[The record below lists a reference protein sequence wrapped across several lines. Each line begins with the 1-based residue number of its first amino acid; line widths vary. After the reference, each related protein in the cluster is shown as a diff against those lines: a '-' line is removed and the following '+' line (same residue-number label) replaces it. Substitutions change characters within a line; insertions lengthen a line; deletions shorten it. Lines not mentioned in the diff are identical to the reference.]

1 MNFEKGYG
9 LILFATFP
17 KIFSNPKIYSIKSGE
32 ILRDKLAGALILI
45 VTEIRTLRDVFREVK
60 KLEGIDK
67 AKMILGPYDIM
78 VTVKAAS
85 EEEIQDTLINK
96 IRNINGVKQ
105 TVTNIYI
112 EN

>member
-1 MNFEKGYG
+1 MNLEKVYG
-9 LILFATFP
+9 FILFVTFP
-17 KIFSNPKIYSIKSGE
+17 KIFSDPKIYSIKSGE

-60 KLEGIDK
+60 KLEEIDK

-78 VTVKAAS
+78 VTVKDS
-85 EEEIQDTLINK
+85 TKEEIQNTLVNN
-96 IRNINGVKQ
+96 IRDIDGVKQ

-112 EN
+112 ED